1 MKKADRVFSFWT
13 PERLEAEHCD
23 TNCRYIV
30 TEWTNHSSLSVL
42 VCVCVCVVEGQLKV
56 VGTDFNK

>member
-1 MKKADRVFSFWT
+1 MKKVDRVFSFWT

-30 TEWTNHSSLSVL
+30 TEWTNQGSLSVL
-42 VCVCVCVVEGQLKV
+42 VCACVGEGQSEAESR
-56 VGTDFNK
+56 DFNK